1 MKHKMAF
8 PIALNSRL
16 LKRFTLRTAVCF
28 LLMICPGLLIS
39 ADAGEARAQTQ
50 GTIQTIMVRF
60 RGVDRPVSL
69 FVPTSYG
76 SGTPIPLLFAL
87 HGGSGDA
94 SIMYDPNKHITEYA
108 ESEGFIAVFPNGLPR
123 PGAPPNS
130 TNYYWEDPANKP
142 YMSHLIDLMQDTFTV
157 DTARIYFVGFSG
169 GAKLIYGLTAD
180 PQISARIAAV
190 ATVAG
195 EIGGKSTEPMTSQ
208 WEVIDPSISGGVPMS
223 ALLLQ
228 GGSDQRMPEQGGFDD
243 DFEKIA
249 SSFQMKVDIW
259 RLFINARTG
268 SSVTLLGAPP
278 RVEATR
284 YTNPTTGDTVISATD
299 PVLAHRWPEWN
310 YMGAIWDF
318 FEYAPTRQ
326 ARKRK

>member
-1 MKHKMAF
+1 MKHKMTL
-8 PIALNSRL
+8 PITLVPGARPSSLNG
-16 LKRFTLRTAVCF
+16 FTSRTAVCF
-28 LLMICPGLLIS
+28 LFMICAGLLIT
-39 ADAGEARAQTQ
+39 AHAGEARAQTQ

-69 FVPTSYG
+69 YVPTSYG

-87 HGGSGDA
+87 HGASGDA
-94 SIMYDPNKHITEYA
+94 SVMYDPDKHITEFA
-108 ESEGFIAVFPNGLPR
+108 ESEGFIAVFPNGLNR
-123 PGAPPNS
+123 PGAPAGS
-130 TNYYWEDPANKP
+130 TNYYWEDPVNQP
-142 YMSHLIDLMQDTFTV
+142 YMNHLIDLMQGSFTI

-169 GAKLIYGLTAD
+169 GAKLIYRLAAD

-195 EIGGKSTEPMTSQ
+195 EIGGKSTDPTTSD
-208 WEVIDPSISGGVPMS
+208 WEVIDPSASGGVPMS

-228 GGSDQRMPEQGGFDD
+228 GGNDIRLPEHGGFDD
-243 DFEKIA
+243 EFERIGA
-249 SSFQMKVDIW
+249 SFQVKVDIW

-268 SSVTLLGAPP
+268 SSVTLLGAPA

-284 YTNPTTGDTVISATD
+284 YTNTTTGHTVISARD

-310 YMGAIWDF
+310 YMEAIWDF
-318 FEYAPTRQ
+318 FEQAPTR
-326 ARKRK
+326 